1 MIRER
6 IQEFRTIMRKKGM
19 DYFIIFTADPH
30 LSEYINDY
38 YKQREYLS
46 GFTGSNGLLLIGP
59 KEGLLWTD
67 GRYFVQ
73 AEKELHNSGL
83 KLMKMNTPGYPS
95 LIEYL
100 SNTMEEGSTLGFDG
114 MLVPAVEGNR
124 LADLMKSKEGKLI
137 FEETPVD
144 LLWGKERPNDSASV
158 SYCLPE
164 SITGKSAKEK
174 IEDVFTEMERYG
186 ADSYFLSKLDDQM
199 WLFNLRGSDIACNP
213 VFYAYTLFLERKV
226 YLFVKDE
233 TLTAQVKEKL
243 DDLDVCCLP
252 YHRVT
257 ELLPELLQEKKDSFI
272 MLDRSATNY
281 RLEQICLQLREPIFL
296 TNPTEKWKAV
306 KNEVEI
312 QNIKETYLKDSL
324 AMTRFLYWIKK
335 EILSRAVHSECS
347 VANYLDNLRRNIDGF
362 LDFSFPTISAYNANA
377 AMMHYEPVPGKDAIL
392 KQEGILLVDSGGQYL
407 GGTTDVTRSIVLGEI
422 GDEIKKQYTHVCTG
436 MLRLMNAVFLDG
448 CTGRNLD
455 ILAREPMWELFL
467 DYKCGT
473 GHGIGYILNVHE
485 GPHNISWQKRSKD
498 EPLIPGMIVSDEP
511 GVYVADSHGIRLE
524 TILLCTKKGE
534 SPDGVFLGFEPLT
547 FVPIDLEGIDPEE
560 MEEKDLALLNQYH
573 ESVYAKLSEYMD
585 DDEKKWLRE
594 MTKSIKKSA
603 I

>member
-6 IQEFRTIMRKKGM
+6 IKKFRTIMEKKCI
-19 DYFIIFTADPH
+19 DYFVIFTADPH

-46 GFTGSNGLLLIGP
+46 GFTGSNGVLLIGP

-73 AEKELHNSGL
+73 AEKELYNSGL

-95 LIEYL
+95 LMEYL
-100 SNTMEEGSTLGFDG
+100 SDTMEEGSVLGFDG
-114 MLVPAVEGNR
+114 MLVPAMEGNR
-124 LADLMKSKEGKLI
+124 LAELVKNKNGRLI
-137 FEETPVD
+137 FEESPVD
-144 LLWGKERPNDSASV
+144 ILWGDDRPADSASV
-158 SYCLPE
+158 AFCLPE
-164 SITGKSAKEK
+164 KIAGKSAKDK
-174 IEDVFTEMERYG
+174 IEDVFAKMEHCG
-186 ADSYFLSKLDDQM
+186 ADSFLLSKLDDQM

-213 VFYAYTLFLERKV
+213 VFYAYTLFVDRKV
-226 YLFVKDE
+226 YLFAKENALTREVK
-233 TLTAQVKEKL
+233 AQL
-243 DDLDVCCLP
+243 DLLNVCYLP
-252 YHRVT
+252 YERVT
-257 ELLPELLQEKKDSFI
+257 EMLPELLQEKKHAFI
-272 MLDRSATNY
+272 MLDRSATTY
-281 RLEQICLQLREPIFL
+281 RMEQICLQLRQPLYL

-312 QNIKETYLKDSL
+312 QNMKETYRNDSL

-335 EILSRAVHSECS
+335 EITNGAVHTECT
-347 VANYLDNLRRNIDGF
+347 VANYLDNLRRNINGF

-377 AMMHYEPVPGKDAIL
+377 AMMHYEPLPGKDARL
-392 KQEGILLVDSGGQYL
+392 KPEGILLVDSGGQYL
-407 GGTTDVTRSIVLGEI
+407 GGTTDVTRSIVLGNIRE
-422 GDEIKKQYTHVCTG
+422 EIKKQYTHVCMG
-436 MLRLMNAVFLDG
+436 MLRLMNAVFLEG

-455 ILAREPMWELFL
+455 IIAREPMWELFL

-498 EPLIPGMIVSDEP
+498 EPLLPGMVVSDEP

-534 SPDGVFLGFEPLT
+534 SSDGVFLGFEPLT
-547 FVPIDLEGIDPEE
+547 FVPIDLDGIDPDE
-560 MEEKDLALLNQYH
+560 MDDKDVLLLNQYH
-573 ESVYAKLSEYMD
+573 EMVYAKLSDLMD
-585 DDEKKWLRE
+585 EDEKKWLRE

-603 I
+603 N